1 MQNEQYFQPILQ
13 SYMDTR
19 DVFINELLIVT
30 LNYSVP
36 KGKAVQ
42 F

>member
-19 DVFINELLIVT
+19 DVFIKWIINCDT
-30 LNYSVP
+30 
-36 KGKAVQ
+36 
-42 F
+42 